1 MYQCVHN
8 ECDSVG
14 TLTIDWTQWYWTLYQ
29 NLSWIRI
36 IDQSQ
41 LRKKRLIELQI
52 HFWKQKDIYNFKYKK
67 RCLGFFPVFI
77 KYEHFLQKF

>member
-41 LRKKRLIELQI
+41 LRKKKTNRVTNPLLKTKGYI
-52 HFWKQKDIYNFKYKK
+52 
-67 RCLGFFPVFI
+67 
-77 KYEHFLQKF
+77 